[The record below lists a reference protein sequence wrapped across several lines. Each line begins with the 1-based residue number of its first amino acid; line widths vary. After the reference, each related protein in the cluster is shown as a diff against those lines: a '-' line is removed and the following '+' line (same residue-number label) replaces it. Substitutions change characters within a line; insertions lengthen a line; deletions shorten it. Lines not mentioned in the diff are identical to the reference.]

1 LLYVVEHAATSIDA
15 RCMLLH
21 ARRLGYFLRQACET
35 GMHMGKV
42 GTLITFGAQEGSRAA
57 TVHAHKD

>member
-1 LLYVVEHAATSIDA
+1 
-15 RCMLLH
+15 MLLH